1 MILTVTDTLRETDR
15 ELAERCR
22 AGDPTAERALYDAHV
37 ERVYRLAHRMA
48 GDADLAA
55 DITQDVFIRAFQKLD
70 QYRGDSSLSTWIH
83 TITMSV
89 SLNTLRKVKRFPS
102 QDLEAAMH
110 VPAAPVQSLP

>member
-37 ERVYRLAHRMA
+37 DRVYRLAHRMA

-55 DITQDVFIRAFQKLD
+55 DITQDTFIRAFEKLD
-70 QYRGDSSLSTWIH
+70 QYRGDSALGTWLH

-89 SLNTLRKVKRFPS
+89 ALNTLRKVSRFPS
-102 QDLEAAMH
+102 HGLDAAEH
-110 VPAAPVQSLP
+110 VA